1 MALIK
6 GITVTLFEKVKT
18 GTDKLN
24 HSTFETRPVQV
35 SNVLVAP
42 ASASDI
48 PTSTEADR
56 RKVIYQLAIP
66 KSDKHDWN
74 NVDVEFFGSKWHTVG
89 LPIEGIE
96 TNIPLEWNKKVTVE
110 RYE

>member
-6 GITVTLFEKVKT
+6 GITITLFEKVKT

-24 HSTFETRPVQV
+24 HSTYDIKPIQV

-42 ASASDI
+42 TNASDI
-48 PTSTEADR
+48 PTTTEADR
-56 RKVIYQLAIP
+56 RKATYQLAIP
-66 KSDKHDWN
+66 KGDTHDWN
-74 NVDVEFFGSKWHTVG
+74 NVDVEFLGHKWHTVG

-96 TNIPLEWNKKVTVE
+96 SNIPLDWNKKVTVE

>member
-6 GITVTLFEKVKT
+6 GITVTLFERVKT
-18 GTDKLN
+18 GTDNLN
-24 HSTFETRPVQV
+24 HSTFKTIPVQV

-42 ASASDI
+42 TSTSDI
-48 PTSTEADR
+48 PTETEADR
-56 RKVIYQLAIP
+56 RKATYQLAIP
-66 KSDKHDWN
+66 KGDNHNWN
-74 NVDVEFFGSKWHTVG
+74 NAVVEFFGSKWHTVG

>member
-1 MALIK
+1 MIH

-18 GTDKLN
+18 GKDSLN
-24 HSTFETRPVQV
+24 HSTYDIKPIQV
-35 SNVLVAP
+35 NNVLVAP
-42 ASASDI
+42 MSATDI

-56 RKVIYQLAIP
+56 RKATYQLAIP
-66 KSDKHDWN
+66 KGDTHDWN
-74 NVDVEFFGSKWHTVG
+74 NADVEFFGHKWHTVG

-96 TNIPLEWNKKVTVE
+96 SNIPLDWNKKVTVE

>member
-1 MALIK
+1 MAMIH

-18 GTDKLN
+18 GKDSLN
-24 HSTFETRPVQV
+24 HSTYDIKPIQV
-35 SNVLVAP
+35 NNVLVAP
-42 ASASDI
+42 MSATDI

-56 RKVIYQLAIP
+56 RKATYQLAIP
-66 KSDKHDWN
+66 KGDTHDWN
-74 NVDVEFFGSKWHTVG
+74 NADVEFFGHKWHTVG

-96 TNIPLEWNKKVTVE
+96 SNIPLDWNKKVTVE